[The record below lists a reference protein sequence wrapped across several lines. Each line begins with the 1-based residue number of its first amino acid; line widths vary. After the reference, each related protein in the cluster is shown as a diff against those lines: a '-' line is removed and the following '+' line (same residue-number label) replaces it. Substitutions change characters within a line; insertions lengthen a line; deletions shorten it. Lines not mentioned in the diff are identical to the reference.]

1 MRAPFQLDLHVPNF
15 NWPDTPPEAF
25 FDKLTEI
32 ATTAERSGFS
42 CISMMD
48 HLHQIPPVGPP
59 ENWMMEGNAILA
71 ALAARTSSIHLGLL
85 VGGVTY
91 RNPALVAK
99 LTTTI
104 DVISGGRAVLGI
116 GAAWFEEEH
125 KAYGFDF
132 PPLKE
137 RFERPEDALNIT
149 RMLFTQ
155 DVATYE
161 GKHHRVVEA
170 FNNPK
175 PLRGDIPILIGGSG
189 ERKTLRFVAKYA
201 DGSNLFGDVERVK
214 HLLGVLEGHC
224 NDVGRDI
231 GEITKTRMGTLYIAR
246 THEEAEKKLEPVVAR
261 APDAERAR
269 AQALVGA
276 PDEVA
281 EQVQA
286 YLDAGLDGI
295 TLSMPDVHDTE
306 MVALAGETL
315 GAVIG
320 TRAAYPPRTCG
331 GSPRS
336 ARPSCATSRSPTPT
350 RCSPPRS
357 PRAPVRARTGAR
369 PPPGP
374 RARRDARSAARTRSA
389 SSRTGSAARE
399 SCCTRCSRSGAG
411 SCGGACWTRRRA
423 SAG

>member
-25 FDKLTEI
+25 FDKLVDI

-42 CISMMD
+42 SISMMD

-59 ENWMMEGNAILA
+59 ENWMMEGNTILA

-91 RNPALVAK
+91 RNPALLAK

-104 DVISGGRAVLGI
+104 DIISGGRAVLGL
-116 GAAWFEEEH
+116 GAAWFEAEH

-137 RFERPEDALNIT
+137 RFERLEDALQIC
-149 RMLFTQ
+149 RMMFTQ
-155 DVATYE
+155 DVATFQ
-161 GKHHRVVEA
+161 GKHYRVDGA

-224 NDVGRDI
+224 EDVGRDPA
-231 GEITKTRMGTLYIAR
+231 EITKTRMGTVFSAPP
-246 THEEAEKKLEPVVAR
+246 HGAAMAKLEPVIAR
-261 APDAERAR
+261 APDKERAR
-269 AQALVGA
+269 AQAFVGD
-276 PDEVA
+276 PDSVA
-281 EQVQA
+281 EQAQA

-295 TLSMPDVHDTE
+295 TISMPDVHDLET
-306 MVALAGETL
+306 VALAGETL
-315 GAVIG
+315 GAVI
-320 TRAAYPPRTCG
+320 
-331 GSPRS
+331 
-336 ARPSCATSRSPTPT
+336 
-350 RCSPPRS
+350 
-357 PRAPVRARTGAR
+357 
-369 PPPGP
+369 
-374 RARRDARSAARTRSA
+374 
-389 SSRTGSAARE
+389 
-399 SCCTRCSRSGAG
+399 
-411 SCGGACWTRRRA
+411 
-423 SAG
+423 

>member
-25 FDKLTEI
+25 FDKLVDI

-42 CISMMD
+42 SISMMD

-71 ALAARTSSIHLGLL
+71 ALAARTSKINLGLL

-104 DVISGGRAVLGI
+104 DIISGGRAVLGI
-116 GAAWFEEEH
+116 GAAWFEAEH

-137 RFERPEDALNIT
+137 RFERLEDALNIT
-149 RMLFTQ
+149 RMMFTQ
-155 DVATYE
+155 DVATYA
-161 GKHHRVVEA
+161 GKHYRVDGA
-170 FNNPK
+170 FNTPK
-175 PLRGDIPILIGGSG
+175 PIRGDIPILIGGSG

-214 HLLGVLEGHC
+214 HLLDVLEGHC
-224 NDVGRDI
+224 EDVGRDPA
-231 GEITKTRMGTLYIAR
+231 EITKTRMGTVYIAP
-246 THEEAEKKLEPVVAR
+246 THEAAVAKLEATTSR
-261 APDAERAR
+261 AADPDRAR
-269 AQALVGA
+269 ATAFVG
-276 PDEVA
+276 DSGEVA

-295 TLSMPDVHDTE
+295 TFSMPDVHDTE
-306 MVALAGETL
+306 MVKLAGETL

-320 TRAAYPPRTCG
+320 AH
-331 GSPRS
+331 
-336 ARPSCATSRSPTPT
+336 
-350 RCSPPRS
+350 
-357 PRAPVRARTGAR
+357 
-369 PPPGP
+369 
-374 RARRDARSAARTRSA
+374 
-389 SSRTGSAARE
+389 
-399 SCCTRCSRSGAG
+399 AG
-411 SCGGACWTRRRA
+411 
-423 SAG
+423 